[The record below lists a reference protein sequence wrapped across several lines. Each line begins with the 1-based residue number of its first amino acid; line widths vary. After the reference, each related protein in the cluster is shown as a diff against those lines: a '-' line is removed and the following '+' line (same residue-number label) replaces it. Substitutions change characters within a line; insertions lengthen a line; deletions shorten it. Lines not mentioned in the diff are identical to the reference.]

1 MLQRARDPAELRQR
15 RADPG
20 DLGLPALRLPG
31 GPGRGEPAGAA
42 ADRAL
47 QDPPRL
53 RARAALCRRRRGD
66 PRRGAGEAAR
76 RDLTGGIRSAD
87 PTRSDAVRR
96 RTPPGTPPGPLL
108 PGAGA
113 SFRSIIN

>member
-20 DLGLPALRLPG
+20 DLGLPPLRLPG
-31 GPGRGEPAGAA
+31 GSGRGEPAGTA

-53 RARAALCRRRRGD
+53 RARAALGRRRRGD

-76 RDLTGGIRSAD
+76 RDLTPA
-87 PTRSDAVRR
+87 DAVRR
-96 RTPPGTPPGPLL
+96 WTPPGPLL
-108 PGAGA
+108 QGAAA